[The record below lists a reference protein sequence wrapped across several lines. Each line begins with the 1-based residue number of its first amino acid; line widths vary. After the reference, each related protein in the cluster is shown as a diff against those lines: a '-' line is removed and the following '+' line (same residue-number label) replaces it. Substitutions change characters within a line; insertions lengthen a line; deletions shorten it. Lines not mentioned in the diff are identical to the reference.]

1 MRFLWLLV
9 VLLLSASGCA
19 GEGGDGTVKG
29 GKEKTAG
36 DVRKPAVAGQFY
48 PGSPDSLKRDV
59 DRYLAAARVPELDG
73 EVVGIVSPHAG
84 YMYSGAVAA
93 HGYSCLKGKHYDTV
107 IVVAPSHRM
116 AFRGSSVYARGAYET
131 PLGLVQVDSELA
143 SAILDE
149 SAGIIEE
156 PRAHLDEHSL
166 EVQIPFLQRTLD
178 SFRIVPIVMGDQSRA
193 ASYALGKRIA
203 KAVSDAGD
211 CRVLLVAST
220 DLSHYHDQRTA
231 EALDERVLDALSA
244 FDPDGLLRS
253 LAARECEA
261 CGGGPTAAVMVASK
275 ELGADEARV
284 LKYATSGDVT
294 GDESQVV
301 GYASA
306 VLVRRDTAG
315 GTPASGAAGSA
326 SVPKPYQGLASA
338 EKDVLLALARGS
350 IAAALAGGT
359 PPEAA
364 LRSDALDAE
373 CGAFVTL
380 HRRGEL
386 RGCIGYVRAV
396 KPLRQAVAEMAVQ
409 AALHDPR
416 FPPVSARELP
426 EIDIE
431 ISVLSPLEE
440 VADVSQI
447 EVGKHGLVIQEGAR
461 SGLLLPQVATE
472 YGWDR
477 EAFLDHT
484 CLKAGLPAGSWKRQ
498 GVVVL
503 RFTAEIFGEKD
514 GSGGGD

>member
-19 GEGGDGTVKG
+19 GEGGDGTVKD
-29 GKEKTAG
+29 GKEKAAG
-36 DVRKPAVAGQFY
+36 DVRRPAVAGQFY
-48 PGSPDSLKRDV
+48 PGSPDSLARDV

-93 HGYSCLKGKHYDTV
+93 HGYSYLKGKRYDTV

-178 SFRIVPIVMGDQSRA
+178 SFRIVPIVMGDQSSA
-193 ASYALGKRIA
+193 ASHALGRRIA
-203 KAVSDAGD
+203 KAVLDAGD
-211 CRVLLVAST
+211 RKVLLVAST
-220 DLSHYHDQRTA
+220 DLSHYHDQATA
-231 EALDERVLDALSA
+231 EALDERVLEALSA

-261 CGGGPTAAVMVASK
+261 CGGGPTAAVMVASR
-275 ELGADEARV
+275 ELGADEALV

-301 GYASA
+301 GYVSA
-306 VLVRRDTAG
+306 VLARRAAG
-315 GTPASGAAGSA
+315 GASPAEGAATASA
-326 SVPKPYQGLASA
+326 GAPKPYQGLTPA
-338 EKDVLLALARGS
+338 EKKALLVLARGS
-350 IAAALAGGT
+350 IEAALAGARA
-359 PPEAA
+359 PEAP

-380 HRRGEL
+380 TRRGEL

-396 KPLRQAVAEMAVQ
+396 KPLRRTVAEMAVQ

-416 FPPVSARELP
+416 FSPVSASELP
-426 EIDIE
+426 GLDIE

-440 VADVSQI
+440 VKDVSTI
-447 EVGKHGLVIQEGAR
+447 EVGKHGLVIQEGSR

-477 EAFLDHT
+477 ETFLDHT
-484 CLKAGLPAGSWKRQ
+484 CMKAGLPAGSWRKK
-498 GVVVL
+498 GVVIL
-503 RFTAEIFGEKD
+503 RFTAEVFGEKD
-514 GSGGGD
+514 EGGGD

>member
-29 GKEKTAG
+29 GKENTG
-36 DVRKPAVAGQFY
+36 DVRRPAVAGQFY
-48 PGSPDSLKRDV
+48 PGAPDSLARDV
-59 DRYLAAARVPELDG
+59 DRYLAAARVPGLDGG

-93 HGYSCLKGKHYDTV
+93 HGYSYLKGQRYDTV

-149 SAGIIEE
+149 SAGIVDE
-156 PRAHLDEHSL
+156 PRAHVDEHSL
-166 EVQIPFLQRTLD
+166 EVQVPFLQRTLD
-178 SFRIVPIVMGDQSRA
+178 SFRIVPIVMGDQGRA
-193 ASYALGKRIA
+193 ASYALGTRIA
-203 KAVSDAGD
+203 KAVSGAGD
-211 CRVLLVAST
+211 RRVLLVAST

-231 EALDERVLDALSA
+231 EVLDERVLEALSA

-261 CGGGPTAAVMVASK
+261 CGGGPMAAVMVASR

-284 LKYATSGDVT
+284 VKYATSGDVT
-294 GDESQVV
+294 GDKSEVV

-306 VLVRRDTAG
+306 VFVRRG
-315 GTPASGAAGSA
+315 GGGSPGGGAA
-326 SVPKPYQGLASA
+326 VPGGPPRPYQGLRPA
-338 EKDVLLALARGS
+338 EKDALLELARGS
-350 IAAALAGGT
+350 IAAALAGGA

-380 HRRGEL
+380 HRRGAL
-386 RGCIGYVRAV
+386 RGCIGYVRAA
-396 KPLRQAVAEMAVQ
+396 KPLRQTVAEMAVQ

-416 FPPVSARELP
+416 FSPVSARELS

-440 VADVSQI
+440 VTDISEI
-447 EVGKHGLVIQEGAR
+447 EVGKHGLVIQDASR
-461 SGLLLPQVATE
+461 SGLLLPQVATQ

-477 EAFLDHT
+477 ETFLDHT
-484 CLKAGLPAGSWKRQ
+484 CVKAGLPAGSWKKQ
-498 GVVVL
+498 GVVTL
-503 RFTAEIFGEKD
+503 RFTAEVFGEKD
-514 GSGGGD
+514 RSGGGD